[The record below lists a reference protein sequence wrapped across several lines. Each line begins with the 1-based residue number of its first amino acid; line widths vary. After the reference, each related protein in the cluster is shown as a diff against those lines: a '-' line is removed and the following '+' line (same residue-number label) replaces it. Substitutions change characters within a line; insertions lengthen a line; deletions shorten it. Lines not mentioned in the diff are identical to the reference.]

1 MVSALDRAQ
10 GVLYGQAIG
19 DNLGASVEFRSPEA
33 IKEMYPDGIRELQDG
48 GAHNIIGVGMVCSC
62 P

>member
-33 IKEMYPDGIRELQDG
+33 IKEMYPDGIRELQD
-48 GAHNIIGVGMVCSC
+48 V
-62 P
+62 